1 MEGIVK
7 RWLSLRGYGF
17 IACDEIEGDVFVH
30 HSALKGRRDLLE
42 GEKVR
47 FDVQETDRGP
57 KAINVE
63 VV

>member
-1 MEGIVK
+1 MAEPQGVP
-7 RWLSLRGYGF
+7 F
-17 IACDEIEGDVFVH
+17 IKCDEIEGDVFVH
-30 HSALKGRRDLLE
+30 HSMLKGRRDLLE

-47 FDVQETDRGP
+47 FEVQETDRGP